1 MTINDAKTKQNEFNL
16 KVDTLND
23 YFPRLQNY
31 IDAKN
36 SLLNTAKNFYKGREK
51 IIEGFEKKKF
61 CIKMMY
67 LKQKKKKNQKKK
79 KGPKSLS
86 SILRMNQRM

>member
-36 SLLNTAKNFYKGREK
+36 SLLNTAKTFYKGREK
-51 IIEGFEKKKF
+51 IIKK
-61 CIKMMY
+61 
-67 LKQKKKKNQKKK
+67 
-79 KGPKSLS
+79 
-86 SILRMNQRM
+86 